1 MNRHRYLLLC
11 SILTCILDAGLN
23 RCTCLAA
30 DSVIPSQAQG
40 IPGYEGLYRD
50 QEKLWVIIPEATRVI
65 RIPAIAAT
73 LKSAH
78 WVSSNTDLKIAD
90 QDNTERVV
98 SNLDRTDSKQF
109 KPDLRIEVDH
119 WQLKLPRPD
128 ERTGTQSVILLTFET
143 PVLLTGE
150 LTSDQ
155 ASADGSF
162 FLPAYRSIAT
172 GNTLRYEPQPHKN
185 TLGYW
190 TNPLD
195 YAMWRINV
203 PTPGKYNV
211 AVLQGCGSGQGGS
224 RAAVVI
230 QRAGSAD
237 PAAAHEFD
245 VLETGHFQ
253 NFQWIQLQAVH
264 LPEPGEFELFIKPV
278 KIAKAALMDIRAVH
292 LVRLPD

>member
-1 MNRHRYLLLC
+1 
-11 SILTCILDAGLN
+11 
-23 RCTCLAA
+23 
-30 DSVIPSQAQG
+30 
-40 IPGYEGLYRD
+40 LYRH
-50 QEKLWVIIPEATRVI
+50 QEKLWVTIPDAKRVI

-78 WVSSNTDLKIAD
+78 WVSSNAH
-90 QDNTERVV
+90 QDSTSQDSTERAE
-98 SNLDRTDSKQF
+98 SNLDRAESNQF

-143 PVLLTGE
+143 PVLLPAE

-162 FLPAYRSIAT
+162 FLPAYRAIAT
-172 GNTLRYEPQPHKN
+172 GATLRYEPQPHKN

-195 YAMWRINV
+195 YAKWRINV
-203 PTPGKYNV
+203 PAPGKYNV

-237 PAAAHEFD
+237 PTAAQEFD

-253 NFQWIQLQAVH
+253 NFQWIQLQTVH
-264 LPEPGEFELFIKPV
+264 LPEPGEFELVVRPV